1 MLYGNPEKNVENL
14 TSLFL
19 ETPFTLNTNNKYR
32 KTGFLPYM
40 SLSETFTNKYTS
52 IRGEKLQVRAMKAED
67 IYIVTGETE
76 MKNGYLLNLTDIKY
90 IKLFANES
98 DYWLA
103 TANNEIY
110 LWNVR
115 RGYVDGRIN
124 DELRNPPSCFSK
136 LFDKS

>member
-1 MLYGNPEKNVENL
+1 
-14 TSLFL
+14 
-19 ETPFTLNTNNKYR
+19 
-32 KTGFLPYM
+32 M